1 MYIPNKVHHF
11 LRSPIQ
17 VRGVTCAPSFPVS
30 GALDPSAKTWGN
42 ARQWA
47 RFRGNCDQ
55 THLEVVQNNLPRGG
69 YRVVGAEQ
77 RSEGGRAWKV
87 LTPDNFLVD
96 LREDVFLPIL
106 LEKGLPATR
115 IIDAEFQWCV
125 SGSQI
130 RLEQVGSTSHAK
142 YVTEEEMLA
151 RKPPKK
157 AKKAGTST

>member
-1 MYIPNKVHHF
+1 MYIPNKVRHF
-11 LRSPIQ
+11 LRTPIQ

-30 GALDPSAKTWGN
+30 EALDPSAKTWDK

-47 RFRGNCDQ
+47 RFRENSQ
-55 THLEVVQNNLPRGG
+55 THLEVVQDNIPRGG

-77 RSEGGRAWKV
+77 RSEGGRAWRV

-157 AKKAGTST
+157 AKKAGT